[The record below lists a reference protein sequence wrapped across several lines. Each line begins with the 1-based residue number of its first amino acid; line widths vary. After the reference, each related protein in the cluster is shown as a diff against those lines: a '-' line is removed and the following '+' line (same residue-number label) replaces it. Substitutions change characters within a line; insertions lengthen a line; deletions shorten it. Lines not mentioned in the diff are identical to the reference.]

1 MYTTC
6 LHCHSPLGSNE
17 AVEQFPVGRRLAFDA
32 ANGRLWVVCGSCRRW
47 NLTPLEERWEAIETC
62 ERLFRDT
69 HLRVSTDNIGLAKL
83 REGTELVRVG
93 RPMRPEM
100 AVWRYG
106 DQFVKRRR
114 ENFMVKA
121 LGVASTG
128 ALLAL
133 GVGFAGNWYGVVES
147 IHDQLTAPRI
157 KGAKGAPIKIVKKR
171 AKSANI
177 YLDPE
182 RPGQIA
188 MRLSMGKDGTHF
200 FSGGIAE
207 RRAALVLPKVNAA
220 GAGKADIQKAIETL
234 ERVSA
239 DQPPSLLVGLAS
251 TYRSALSPTAELGE
265 AAPAIRLALEMALH
279 EDAERALLEGE
290 LQELED
296 RWKEAEEIAHISDN
310 LFLPDSVADALR
322 RLRGR

>member
-6 LHCHSPLGSNE
+6 LHCHAPLGSNE
-17 AVEQFPVGRRLAFDA
+17 VVEQFPVGRRLAFDA
-32 ANGRLWVVCGSCRRW
+32 ATGRLWVVCGACQRW
-47 NLTPLEERWEAIETC
+47 NLTPIEERWEAIETC

-69 HLRVSTDNIGLAKL
+69 HLRVSTENIGLARL

-106 DQFVKRRR
+106 DQFLRRRR
-114 ENFMVKA
+114 ESFIVKA
-121 LGVASTG
+121 VGVAGTG

-133 GVGFAGNWYGVVES
+133 GVGYASNGIGVVES
-147 IHDQLTAPRI
+147 IYDHLTAPRI
-157 KGAKGAPIKIVKKR
+157 RGATGTPIKIVRKR
-171 AKSANI
+171 ARDSFVF
-177 YLDPE
+177 LDPE

-188 MRLSMGKDGTHF
+188 LRLAMGGAGTHF
-200 FSGGIAE
+200 FSGDIAE
-207 RRAALVLPKVNAA
+207 RRAAVVLPKLNAS
-220 GAGKADIQKAIETL
+220 GAARHDIDKAIDTL

-239 DQPPSLLVGLAS
+239 KQPPSLVVGLAS
-251 TYRSALSPTAELGE
+251 TYRSVLSETAPMKE
-265 AAPAIRLALEMALH
+265 APPAIRLALEMALH
-279 EDAERALLEGE
+279 EDVERAALEGE
-290 LQELED
+290 LHALEE

-310 LFLPDSVADALR
+310 LFLPASVVDALN